1 MTEHTDYHLPV
12 LLKQSVDALEIQP
25 DGVYIDLTFGGGGHS
40 REILSRLSEKGRL
53 IGFDQDQDALA
64 NVPENEPRFQL
75 LPYNFSYL
83 QRALRLVGLKQVDG
97 ILADLGVSSFQ
108 FDTAERGFSYR
119 FEAQLDMRMNQEA
132 PTTAQDIINTYTA
145 EKLQTMFSQL
155 GEVRNS
161 RTLAQTLVQARS
173 RKKIQT
179 TQELLAILEKVSIGP
194 KFKYL
199 GQVFQALRMEVN
211 QELAVLQQMLEQTSK
226 VIKPNGILSV
236 ITYHSLEDR
245 LVKNW
250 IKNGNFENQPE
261 KDFYGNSS
269 TPFESLLKKPIE
281 PSAEEQQANSR
292 AHSARL
298 RVGRRT
304 EEAESSSK

>member
-40 REILSRLSEKGRL
+40 REILSRLSSKGKL

-64 NVPENEPRFQL
+64 NVPADEPRFQL

-83 QRALRLVGLKQVDG
+83 QRALRLVGLRQVDG

-119 FEAQLDMRMNQEA
+119 FEAQLDMRMNQEG
-132 PTTAQDIINTYTA
+132 PTTAQDVINTYTA
-145 EKLQTMFSQL
+145 EQLQTMFSQL

-179 TQELLAILEKVSIGP
+179 TQELLAILEKVTIGP

-211 QELAVLQQMLEQTSK
+211 QELAVLRQMLEQTAK

-250 IKNGNFENQPE
+250 IKNGNFENQPDR
-261 KDFYGNSS
+261 DFYGNSS
-269 TPFESLLKKPIE
+269 TPFESLHKKPIE
-281 PSAEEQQANSR
+281 PSEEEQRANSR

-298 RVGRRT
+298 RVGRRL
-304 EEAESSSK
+304 ADGSV